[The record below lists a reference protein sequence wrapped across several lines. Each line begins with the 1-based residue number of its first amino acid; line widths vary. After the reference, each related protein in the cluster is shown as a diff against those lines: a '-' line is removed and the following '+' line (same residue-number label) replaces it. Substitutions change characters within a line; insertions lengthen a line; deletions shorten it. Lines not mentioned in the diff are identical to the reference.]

1 MPPAE
6 VRNTQEEKSL
16 FDNTYV
22 AAFKDSVYFD
32 HNHSYAWLHCLF
44 WWDFRLANKHLFQD

>member
-6 VRNTQEEKSL
+6 VRNTQDAKSL

-22 AAFKDSVYFD
+22 AALKDSVYFD
-32 HNHSYAWLHCLF
+32 HNHSYIWLHCLF
-44 WWDFRLANKHLFQD
+44 LWDFRLANKHLFQH